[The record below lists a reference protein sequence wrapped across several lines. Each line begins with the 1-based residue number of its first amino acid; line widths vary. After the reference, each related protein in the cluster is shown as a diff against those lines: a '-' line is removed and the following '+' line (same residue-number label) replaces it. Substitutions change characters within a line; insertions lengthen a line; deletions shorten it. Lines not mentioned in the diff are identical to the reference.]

1 MCQTAMPVC
10 VAALIL
16 CRQCPQQACM
26 RRIHRKMRD
35 QFLSDQSFAVN
46 SARLGY
52 EIRLT
57 GGRSRG
63 PAGLAHYR
71 RPRTHRR
78 DPAVRVSQVRTYHG
92 KRLRRCRPR
101 RGRSVPNIRLTASV
115 GADPASQPTAPNT
128 PRTPAA
134 RPSRPMAPASRHW
147 RACRTVVRCDH
158 TWILPCR
165 RL

>member
-1 MCQTAMPVC
+1 
-10 VAALIL
+10 
-16 CRQCPQQACM
+16 M

-115 GADPASQPTAPNT
+115 GADPASRLARTVRTILPTVV
-128 PRTPAA
+128 
-134 RPSRPMAPASRHW
+134 RPSRHMVQVIR
-147 RACRTVVRCDH
+147 RC
-158 TWILPCR
+158 PP
-165 RL
+165 